1 MQKNKYITVD
11 EQDEHLLY
19 DNSLSPYSR
28 EEDIEPEE
36 YSFELIVDSSLVGDD
51 IDYDDNDII

>member
-28 EEDIEPEE
+28 EEDIESEE
-36 YSFELIVDSSLVGDD
+36 YSFGLIVDSSFIDDD
-51 IDYDDNDII
+51 IDYDDDDIA